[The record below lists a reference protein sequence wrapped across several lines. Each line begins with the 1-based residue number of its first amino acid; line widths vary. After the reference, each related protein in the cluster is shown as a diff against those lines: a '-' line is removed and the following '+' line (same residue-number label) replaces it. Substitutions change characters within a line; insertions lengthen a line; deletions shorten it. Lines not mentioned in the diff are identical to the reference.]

1 METPPPPIPT
11 TPPPYPDESARSWCI
26 GLHLSGLLLVFPSAH
41 LIVPLIIWLIKRS
54 ESPEI
59 DATGREVL
67 NFQISITIYQ
77 ILALLLWIILVGFV
91 ITGVVTLIWIICPVL
106 AAVRVSNGGSYR
118 YPFTIR
124 FLR

>member
-1 METPPPPIPT
+1 
-11 TPPPYPDESARSWCI
+11 
-26 GLHLSGLLLVFPSAH
+26 
-41 LIVPLIIWLIKRS
+41 LIKRS